1 MTIIYLDEIRTEQDV
16 LDVLSDLEDEVIE
29 AVTSIRGKKQKINSA
44 QVQVKQ
50 LMKKCG
56 VNKWTTAKKQISR
69 MFNALERESQE
80 YEVNMWSL

>member
-16 LDVLSDLEDEVIE
+16 LDVLPDLQDEVIE
-29 AVTSIRGKKQKINSA
+29 ATTAIRGKRQKITSA

-56 VNKWTTAKKQISR
+56 INKWVQAKKQITR
-69 MFNALERESQE
+69 MFNALERESME

>member
-16 LDVLSDLEDEVIE
+16 LDVVPDLEDEVIE
-29 AVTSIRGKKQKINSA
+29 AVTSVRGKKQKIMSA

-56 VNKWTTAKKQISR
+56 INRWDQAKKQIDR
-69 MFNALERESQE
+69 MFSALEREAAE
-80 YEVNMWSL
+80 YQMNMWSL

>member
-1 MTIIYLDEIRTEQDV
+1 MTIIYLDEIRTEQNV
-16 LDVLSDLEDEVIE
+16 LDVLPDLEDEVIE
-29 AVTSIRGKKQKINSA
+29 ATTAMRGKKQKIMSA

-56 VNKWTTAKKQISR
+56 INKWIKAKKQITR